1 MFWLK
6 DICILWFL
14 FLFLYRFTAC
24 ACPISCFAT
33 QVDEDHLVWLG
44 SWDGVMT
51 LLDLRQ
57 RRFHVPSFCLTPLSS
72 MWIWFILLYR
82 RIYMAYLY
90 ILHINNKMSCSLCW
104 IFILVLIRH
113 YFVWCIVAPCVWGY
127 MMTQS
132 HLSGQTVDIDPLIL
146 TFLLQTPT
154 PTHFLSL
161 KKLRSLHDG
170 WYMYLSRCL
179 ALGVSPEPPSKPQTN
194 KSKKKKKKESE
205 EEVF

>member
-1 MFWLK
+1 MHVYTSRSFHVRDLETGFSLHRSAPLSLSLFSLTTKFVSQNLYENIALIIIMFWLK
-6 DICILWFL
+6 DMRILWFL

-104 IFILVLIRH
+104 IFILEI
-113 YFVWCIVAPCVWGY
+113 
-127 MMTQS
+127 
-132 HLSGQTVDIDPLIL
+132 
-146 TFLLQTPT
+146 
-154 PTHFLSL
+154 
-161 KKLRSLHDG
+161 
-170 WYMYLSRCL
+170 
-179 ALGVSPEPPSKPQTN
+179 
-194 KSKKKKKKESE
+194 
-205 EEVF
+205 